1 MGNKP
6 QIVPATQ
13 LWLQR
18 DWVKSGANLIDQAV
32 AKGLAL
38 KKINHNPQASDEVF
52 VRRIYLDAIGR
63 IPSITE
69 SRAFLSSK
77 DTDKREK
84 LIDSLMVSDGYRSHQ
99 FNWLADMLR
108 HKSSIK
114 RGQFHNYERWLK
126 DQIALNRKWDG
137 LVSDLLTAEGTLA
150 SNGPTGYLL
159 RDPAMPL
166 DNLSNTLTVFLGAN
180 VSCAQCHDHPLAEW
194 TQKEFYQMA
203 SFFGSTYVSSRDPR
217 KIAKGVLADA
227 GPEKNSL
234 VSVVAQSMNAVHS
247 LPTQKLAYPE
257 DYAYDDANQARSF
270 NLNSS
275 SGKTNLPTSLTM

>member
-1 MGNKP
+1 M
-6 QIVPATQ
+6 A
-13 LWLQR
+13 QR
-18 DWVKSGANLIDQAV
+18 PD
-32 AKGLAL
+32 
-38 KKINHNPQASDEVF
+38 
-52 VRRIYLDAIGR
+52 Y
-63 IPSITE
+63 
-69 SRAFLSSK
+69 
-77 DTDKREK
+77 
-84 LIDSLMVSDGYRSHQ
+84 
-99 FNWLADMLR
+99 
-108 HKSSIK
+108 
-114 RGQFHNYERWLK
+114 
-126 DQIALNRKWDG
+126 LNRKWDG

-166 DNLSNTLTVFLGAN
+166 DNLSNTLTIFLGAN

-257 DYAYDDANQARSF
+257 DYAYDDAKPGALVQPG
-270 NLNSS
+270 LI